1 MARSSEPT
9 VTYDPVL
16 LDALEALPAPEWQGH
31 VWRHMFNDYSPDRV
45 NTSGAR
51 WNPPGV
57 GAIYTALRRETALA
71 EGQYAI
77 DSQPRRTYAK
87 RVLYEVEVSVT
98 ALIDLTT
105 PDALAAVGLSIDD
118 VLADS
123 HGACQRVGGAAAWL
137 ERGGL
142 LVPSAREDGSN
153 LVILVTTLGLDDD
166 LSIVQ
171 REVIET
177 TTGD

>member
-1 MARSSEPT
+1 
-9 VTYDPVL
+9 
-16 LDALEALPAPEWQGH
+16 
-31 VWRHMFNDYSPDRV
+31 MFNDYSPDRV

-77 DSQPRRTYAK
+77 DSQPRRTFAQ
-87 RVLYEVEVSVT
+87 RVLYEVEVSIKGLV
-98 ALIDLTT
+98 DLTT
-105 PDALAAVGLSIDD
+105 PHALAEVGLSTDD
-118 VLADS
+118 VVADS
-123 HGACQRVGGAAAWL
+123 HDACQRIGGAAAWL

-142 LVPSAREDGSN
+142 LVPSARENGSN

-166 LSIVQ
+166 LVITQ
-171 REVIET
+171 REVLGAVNT
-177 TTGD
+177 